1 MSQTSKKPSHGGKRA
16 GAGRKPQYDE
26 AVMIAALIPTKLRDK
41 LDRFA
46 KSRGLS
52 RSQAIVEA
60 IRQLK
65 WNRVLRFRD
74 SYFRNPR
81 CPSLMFDVI
90 RLPRILAP
98 DVMIAWASL
107 PLLRP

>member
-1 MSQTSKKPSHGGKRA
+1 LLFDYFIINQHALSNFSLDYFIAKAHSLLMSQTSKKKGHGGKRA
-16 GAGRKPQYDE
+16 GAGRKPQYDK

-46 KSRGLS
+46 KAKGHS

-65 WNRVLRFRD
+65 
-74 SYFRNPR
+74 
-81 CPSLMFDVI
+81 
-90 RLPRILAP
+90 
-98 DVMIAWASL
+98 
-107 PLLRP
+107 